1 MKIKGYFLNLSLK
14 KKWTFTTAL
23 VISISYAAIC
33 TVIYFAL
40 QHMVYNNEQNNAVR
54 TVDDLTS
61 FFNSQDG
68 SITLSEF
75 QENTGLMKSI
85 INQNQTV
92 RIFNMDGYEVLRI
105 NDQSPA
111 ANIQLTYRRII

>member
-1 MKIKGYFLNLSLK
+1 M
-14 KKWTFTTAL
+14 
-23 VISISYAAIC
+23 ISISYAAIC
-33 TVIYFAL
+33 IVIYFAL
-40 QHMVYNNEQNNAVR
+40 HTWLFNNEQNNAVR

-61 FFNSQDG
+61 FFKSQDG
-68 SITLSEF
+68 SITLREF

-111 ANIQLTYRRII
+111 ANIQLTLEELFNTAVSKET